1 MNNTSPTLYGF
12 NEKFEF
18 INKLLSINELPSS
31 IIFSGERGIGKE
43 TFLFHFF
50 SYLHLG
56 KIDKGNYN
64 NNFRIDNTQIFKKIS
79 NNELPNIKIIKK
91 IDKAQNISI
100 DQIREIINFCSYAT
114 FENKP
119 RFILIQ
125 NVENMNLNASNALLK
140 ILENPPVN
148 TYFFL
153 IKDSNS
159 KISNTIN
166 SRCHNFDLKINFLQS
181 DLIFKKLL
189 NELNLDN
196 FDNYSIFNSFDTH
209 GSKINRVFYLIKNK
223 IENLD
228 LLEIIKFCLLD
239 FKKNKNYESF
249 FYACEFAKN
258 FFRIRFKNNFKKT
271 NFFYKLFITNIE
283 NNIKFNLDINSTIQ
297 ILNKIS

>member
-148 TYFFL
+148 TYF
-153 IKDSNS
+153 
-159 KISNTIN
+159 
-166 SRCHNFDLKINFLQS
+166 
-181 DLIFKKLL
+181 
-189 NELNLDN
+189 
-196 FDNYSIFNSFDTH
+196 
-209 GSKINRVFYLIKNK
+209 
-223 IENLD
+223 
-228 LLEIIKFCLLD
+228 
-239 FKKNKNYESF
+239 
-249 FYACEFAKN
+249 
-258 FFRIRFKNNFKKT
+258 
-271 NFFYKLFITNIE
+271 
-283 NNIKFNLDINSTIQ
+283 
-297 ILNKIS
+297 